1 MKMNFRNA
9 SCTDVT
15 GIGPIRSIVRSF
27 EQKPVR
33 AECSNGR
40 LNDAAIGLALPL
52 KNNLEHQRRHWHY
65 KPSERSG
72 RFVSSL
78 IGDQR

>member
-1 MKMNFRNA
+1 
-9 SCTDVT
+9 
-15 GIGPIRSIVRSF
+15 
-27 EQKPVR
+27 
-33 AECSNGR
+33 

-52 KNNLEHQRRHWHY
+52 KKTSKANDVIGHY

>member
-1 MKMNFRNA
+1 VKMNFRNA

-52 KNNLEHQRRHWHY
+52 K
-65 KPSERSG
+65 KPSKVNDVIGTTNLRS
-72 RFVSSL
+72 VL
-78 IGDQR
+78 AAL